1 MAAQTTKPRR
11 SWGKVR
17 RLPSKAWQASYVYG
31 GQRYTGPQT
40 YSTKG
45 AAEAWLASEKSKI
58 DREVWRAPSALR
70 AEAFGEYAEVWLS
83 QRRTRKGTELRPRT
97 REWYAEMLSRGLT
110 GFNGSRLADISP
122 AMVRAWHAKRTR
134 DSGATQAGGEARLLR
149 AVLNTALRDGLVP
162 VNPVPSELC
171 RTTTGR
177 EHRPPTDGE
186 LAALIEAMAPR
197 LRLAVQLAAFGG
209 LRLSEWRAL
218 RRSDLRM
225 VGDRYVVS
233 IERQANRIEGAW
245 VVGPPKSEDG
255 VRQVSLP
262 AWLTTDV
269 RAHLDTYTARDDD
282 ALLFVSGGAGEFI
295 DQAWRKAWD
304 KARDTVGVG
313 REVREHDL
321 RHHYGTSLAEAG
333 ATAMQ
338 LKSAM
343 GHASINTSMLYVKA
357 ARGAS
362 AEVAD
367 LLTRP
372 VSTVRPP
379 GKVR

>member
-1 MAAQTTKPRR
+1 
-11 SWGKVR
+11 
-17 RLPSKAWQASYVYG
+17 
-31 GQRYTGPQT
+31 
-40 YSTKG
+40 
-45 AAEAWLASEKSKI
+45 
-58 DREVWRAPSALR
+58 
-70 AEAFGEYAEVWLS
+70 
-83 QRRTRKGTELRPRT
+83 
-97 REWYAEMLSRGLT
+97 
-110 GFNGSRLADISP
+110 
-122 AMVRAWHAKRTR
+122 
-134 DSGATQAGGEARLLR
+134 
-149 AVLNTALRDGLVP
+149 
-162 VNPVPSELC
+162 
-171 RTTTGR
+171 
-177 EHRPPTDGE
+177 
-186 LAALIEAMAPR
+186 
-197 LRLAVQLAAFGG
+197 
-209 LRLSEWRAL
+209 
-218 RRSDLRM
+218 M